1 MLCKIQHST
10 AVVTRP
16 TNNESGTIGYF
27 RDEDLNTSTPA
38 TVVTKSWLNDLIDE
52 CKAVIEWGTLT
63 PSYGSTT
70 QIRDAIDYQ
79 INLKLNKTTA
89 DTYYVKVAGDVM
101 TGLLTLSGNPSNALH
116 AVPKQYADLK
126 LPFTGG
132 TLTGSLILHAD
143 PSVALQ
149 AATKQYVDNTSVSI
163 SGDTMTNFL
172 TLHADPVNALHA
184 ATKQYVDN
192 IPAPSFATLTWTD
205 RVDVST
211 GTYLETWADVVTLTH
226 TVPAGKRVMHADSGT
241 LIHSF
246 TDGTV
251 ASGYTTEWRVLVNG
265 VEQDIAYTNFTN
277 NDNAGDFLKHTF
289 TMSVTAGAVLT
300 FKLQAK
306 VHSTA
311 GKIYT
316 NDGQWPAAGA
326 GGQSRIKLLYF

>member
-1 MLCKIQHST
+1 MLGKIQHST
-10 AVVTRP
+10 AVVARP
-16 TNNESGTIGYF
+16 TNAASGTQGYY
-27 RDEDLNTSTPA
+27 RDEDLNTATAA
-38 TVVTKSWLNDLIDE
+38 TVVTKEFLNDLIDE
-52 CKAVIEWGTLT
+52 TRAIIAWGNLT
-63 PSYGSTT
+63 PSYSSTT
-70 QIRDAIDYQ
+70 QLRDAIQYNID
-79 INLKLNKTTA
+79 LKINKTTA
-89 DTYYVKVAGDVM
+89 DTYYVKLAGDTM
-101 TGLLTLSGNPSNALH
+101 TGLLTLSGNPSSALH

-192 IPAPSFATLTWTD
+192 APIPTFTTLTWTD

-226 TVPAGKRVMHADSGT
+226 TVPAGKRLLHADSGT

-246 TDGTV
+246 SDGTV
-251 ASGYTTEWRVLVNG
+251 ASGYTTEWRILVNG

-289 TMSVTAGAVLT
+289 TMSVTAGTVLT

-306 VHSTA
+306 VHNTA

-326 GGQSRIKLLYF
+326 GGVSRIKLLYF